1 MNEIWIEVT
10 NWLVM
15 ATVCSA
21 IAWRLAR
28 YLRLY
33 WQPRQPGETLGRFI
47 ARANEEFFSEKE
59 REREREATKYGSRKN
74 NALSRVS
81 GR

>member
-33 WQPRQPGETLGRFI
+33 WQPR
-47 ARANEEFFSEKE
+47 
-59 REREREATKYGSRKN
+59 
-74 NALSRVS
+74 
-81 GR
+81 